1 MITYQTIVLR
11 TVVPNSYTSDIGIL
25 IASIYAKDPLV
36 C

>member
-1 MITYQTIVLR
+1 MVTYQIIVLR
-11 TVVPNSYTSDIGIL
+11 TVIPNSYQSDIGIL